1 MAVVFGD
8 KKTEDGWLRVTCIQW
23 QMEAHENGHS
33 VKTEE
38 IPEYPTNLK
47 RGKAA
52 IQMYH
57 PEKNE
62 WRFDEIDVPLTKEQI
77 LEELVEAVR
86 ELTAVLKER
95 K

>member
-8 KKTEDGWLRVTCIQW
+8 KTTSDGWLRVTCIQW
-23 QMEAHENGHS
+23 QMESHENGFTVDS
-33 VKTEE
+33 KE
-38 IPEYPTNLK
+38 IPEYPRMP

-52 IQMYH
+52 VQMFN
-57 PEKNE
+57 PATNE

-77 LEELVEAVR
+77 LEELVDAVR
-86 ELTAVLKER
+86 ELTTVLKER

>member
-8 KKTEDGWLRVTCIQW
+8 KTTDGWLRVTCIQW
-23 QMEAHENGHS
+23 QMDSHENGHS
-33 VKTEE
+33 VNAED
-38 IPEYPTNLK
+38 IPDYPTMP

-52 IQMYH
+52 VQMYN
-57 PEKNE
+57 PTTNE
-62 WRFDEIDVPLTKEQI
+62 WRFDKVDVPLTKEQI
-77 LEELVEAVR
+77 LEELVDAVR